1 MVKAW
6 QDSGITQTPPKIGAI
21 ATVFKAGLPKPETP
35 KQTEKSPPHKNQN
48 QLAA

>member
-6 QDSGITQTPPKIGAI
+6 QDSGIAQTPLKIGGI
-21 ATVFKAGLPKPETP
+21 TTVFKAGLPKPETP
-35 KQTEKSPPHKNQN
+35 KQKEKSPPHKTQN